1 MYVVDDARQADTS
14 PRVHTMFTQT
24 NSNAPFPTVEELA
37 EVMAQDARR
46 RGFSVE
52 HCPAVRVCADGVWVC
67 SVATIGEV
75 TVVSR
80 SYGRASVRG
89 GK

>member
-1 MYVVDDARQADTS
+1 MTI
-14 PRVHTMFTQT
+14 QT
-24 NSNAPFPTVEELA
+24 NSNAPFPTVEEIA

-46 RGFSVE
+46 RGFTVE
-52 HCPAVRVCADGVWVC
+52 RMPVVTTRVDGAW
-67 SVATIGEV
+67 VATTADFNGV

-80 SYGRASVRG
+80 VGADARMCSVRG